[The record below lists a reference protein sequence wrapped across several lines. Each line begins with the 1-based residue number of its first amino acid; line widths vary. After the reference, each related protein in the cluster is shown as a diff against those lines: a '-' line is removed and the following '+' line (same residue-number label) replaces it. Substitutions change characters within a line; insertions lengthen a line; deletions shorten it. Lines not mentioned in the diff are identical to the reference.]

1 MNKFIIGALAAFQAA
16 FSMEMP
22 FQKMSAGYGV
32 SSNAPV
38 VVVESTMNTTCDL
51 YQISGSLF
59 PPLSASNGLLGFS
72 AILGKERSSIKTVW
86 LNQAS
91 ADAFSRSAVH
101 RLVKDNFANR
111 KNELNLTVQISTA
124 TWNQFQ

>member
-1 MNKFIIGALAAFQAA
+1 MNKFIIGALAAFSAA

-38 VVVESTMNTTCDL
+38 IVVESTMNTVSGL
-51 YQISGSLF
+51 YEISDILF
-59 PPLSASNGLLGFS
+59 DALSRSNGLLGFG
-72 AILGKERSSIKTVW
+72 AILGENRSSIKTVW
-86 LNQAS
+86 YDQTYV
-91 ADAFSRSAVH
+91 DAFNRSSAHQAV
-101 RLVKDNFANR
+101 
-111 KNELNLTVQISTA
+111 KNAFLEKKSELNLTVQISTA